1 MTSSA
6 TYLADVFSVDALQQA
21 LADRTVVA
29 RKHPS
34 CALTILNYTA
44 RCQYEP
50 GLWNEVTLACRGLI
64 HDDAGRIVAR
74 PFRKFFNYG
83 QAEAPALDLTTRCTA
98 TDKLDGSLGILY
110 RREVGFAIATRGS
123 FDGEQARH
131 ATRVW
136 YDRYD
141 ATFVPVGWTLLFEI
155 VYPENRIV
163 IDYGDR
169 DDLILLGAVE
179 IATGRSV
186 GPNDP
191 ILGTWP
197 GPRATVFE
205 YATVA
210 DALDAEPRPNAEGLV
225 LHLIDRDE
233 RVKLKQEDYVA
244 LHRIVSGLNERAV
257 WEHVAAGK
265 PVADLCAVLPDEFHG
280 WVDEVAARLV
290 ATVERHAAEVETAYS
305 TILATLPPDF
315 TRKDFALAAKASSH
329 APYLFMRHDG
339 KDFRPRLWDAAQPS
353 ARVGPR
359 VGVLDEAE
367 GVA

>member
-1 MTSSA
+1 MTDPRLSD
-6 TYLADVFSVDALQQA
+6 LFEPGALEYA
-21 LADRTVVA
+21 IAERMVVA

-50 GLWNEVTLACRGLI
+50 GLWNDVTLACRGLI

-83 QAEAPALDLTTRCTA
+83 QSEAPALDLSTRCTA

-110 RREVGFAIATRGS
+110 PREVGHAIATRGS

-131 ATRVW
+131 ASRVW
-136 YDRYD
+136 YERYSD
-141 ATFVPVGWTLLFEI
+141 VWVPVGWTMLFEI
-155 VYPENRIV
+155 LYPENRIV
-163 IDYGDR
+163 LDYGDR
-169 DDLILLGAVE
+169 DDLVLLGAVE

-186 GPNDP
+186 GPNHP
-191 ILGTWP
+191 ILATWP
-197 GPRATVFE
+197 GPRAHVFE

-210 DALDAEPRPNAEGLV
+210 DALDAEPRANAEGLV

-257 WEHVAAGK
+257 WEHVAGGK
-265 PVADLCAVLPDEFHG
+265 PVSELIAALPDEFHG
-280 WVDEVAARLV
+280 WVDEVAARLT
-290 ATVERHAAEVETAYS
+290 ATVERTAAEIETAYS

-315 TRKDFALAAKASSH
+315 TRKDFALKAMESVH
-329 APYLFMRHDG
+329 RPALFLRHDG
-339 KDFRPRLWDAAQPS
+339 RDYRGIIWGGIQPS
-353 ARVGPR
+353 AHLGPR
-359 VGVLDEAE
+359 AGVLDEAG